1 MAVSGDRDYEDRSA
15 SDRSKAGYVV
25 LAIVAAGIA
34 GLVLYDL
41 RKSGPADG
49 SLQPQ
54 QAAPGGVA
62 TPQQPAAAPP
72 AVTQP

>member
-1 MAVSGDRDYEDRSA
+1 MPGDNDYEDRSA
-15 SDRSKAGYVV
+15 SDRSAAGYVV

-34 GLVLYDL
+34 GLILYDL

-54 QAAPGGVA
+54 QPAPSGAPV
-62 TPQQPAAAPP
+62 PPQPAAAPP
-72 AVTQP
+72 AATQP